1 MGGWNSH
8 PRASWSWVARL
19 GRERGDSQGTP
30 LPAGQERGFL
40 RPHFLTLNL
49 TTGRASLPN
58 FGSWDQGHFVTPE
71 VCYLVSHLGWYR
83 KRPVSTLAFRKH
95 GIPTNIPSKLLLA
108 GEWFFVLVGPE
119 GGAGRAVWQMGRVG
133 QGEGSGQ
140 D

>member
-1 MGGWNSH
+1 MG
-8 PRASWSWVARL
+8 REARM
-19 GRERGDSQGTP
+19 ERGDSQGTP

-71 VCYLVSHLGWYR
+71 VCYLVSHLGWYG

-119 GGAGRAVWQMGRVG
+119 GGSR
-133 QGEGSGQ
+133 QGGVADGESWPR
-140 D
+140 